1 MLRIAAERDRRAV
14 KTLQS
19 AARTSLHDA
28 HANGKPVAAKWQ
40 RTRKPAAGAAQDIAA
55 SPRQEAT

>member
-1 MLRIAAERDRRAV
+1 V